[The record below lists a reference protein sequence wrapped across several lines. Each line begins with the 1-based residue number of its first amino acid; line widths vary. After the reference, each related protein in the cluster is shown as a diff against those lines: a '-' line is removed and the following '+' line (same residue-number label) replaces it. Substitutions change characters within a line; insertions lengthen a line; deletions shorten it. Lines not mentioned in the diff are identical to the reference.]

1 MVESYSDVPFLNLR
15 QEPYLIIEILI
26 FIDREEVLKF
36 IFSINNKMRDFLKD
50 HFIKI
55 KNAFIN
61 NGRIVN
67 CFNSSFRSIF
77 LTYQ

>member
-1 MVESYSDVPFLNLR
+1 MVESYSDVPFLNFR
-15 QEPYLIIEILI
+15 QEPYLIIEILM

-61 NGRIVN
+61 NGLIVN
-67 CFNSSFRSIF
+67 YFNATFRSIF
-77 LTYQ
+77 LSYQ